1 MRRLRPGRPKAEG
14 RSQMRFTR
22 FLYRAGGVLAGLAL
36 AGITALILAQI
47 GARLMGAQI
56 KSADDFAGWML
67 AASLFLALPMTLNAG
82 DHIRVTVVSELL
94 APGPRRM
101 LDSVVTALGVAAM
114 LWATWQVLKYV
125 QESWRYGDVSQGLIA
140 VPLWIPQASMAVGM
154 VLLTVA
160 LVERLV
166 QRLAGRPVADDDRA
180 DQAHGE

>member
-1 MRRLRPGRPKAEG
+1 
-14 RSQMRFTR
+14 
-22 FLYRAGGVLAGLAL
+22 
-36 AGITALILAQI
+36 
-47 GARLMGAQI
+47 
-56 KSADDFAGWML
+56 
-67 AASLFLALPMTLNAG
+67 MTLNAG